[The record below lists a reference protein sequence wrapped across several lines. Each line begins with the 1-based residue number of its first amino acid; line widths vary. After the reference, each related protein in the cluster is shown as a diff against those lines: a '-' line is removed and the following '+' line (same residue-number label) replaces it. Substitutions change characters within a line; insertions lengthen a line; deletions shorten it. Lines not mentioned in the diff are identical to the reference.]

1 MKTETILIIGAAG
14 NNGVATLESLIQKN
28 DSQYIIRAGVR
39 SVEKGQQ
46 LQQQYPSIEAAVI
59 NLDEPATLTA
69 AFEGVTKVFII
80 PGNVE
85 NRAQHAKNAIDA
97 AVAAG
102 TVKQVVLYS
111 VVGAEWEAILFAR
124 QFREAE
130 KYLEASGLPWT
141 HLRTIWFQENFLG
154 WADGVKQGA
163 FYFGVRD
170 GEFAPLNVKDIGEI
184 AANILTTSGHE
195 RKAYNVTGPELL
207 SGQNIA
213 DTFSHIT
220 GRNVAYVSPD
230 ENTTLQSLLGA
241 GWPEWQAKG
250 ALELF
255 EVFASNQAAVV
266 SPDGEALL
274 GRPLT
279 KLADYLESNKAAF
292 V

>member
-1 MKTETILIIGAAG
+1 MTTETILIIGAAG
-14 NNGVATLESLIQKN
+14 NNGLATLTALVHKN
-28 DSQYIIRAGVR
+28 NSSITIRAGVR
-39 SVEKGQQ
+39 SAEKGHQ
-46 LQQQYPSIEAAVI
+46 LQAQFPTIETAVI
-59 NLDEPATLTA
+59 DLDAPATLTA

-85 NRAQHAKNAIDA
+85 NRAQHAKYAIDA

-102 TVKQVVLYS
+102 TVKNVVLYS
-111 VVGAEWEAILFAR
+111 VVGAEWEAILFAK

-130 KYLEASGLPWT
+130 KYLEASGLAWT

-154 WADGVKQGA
+154 WAEGIKQGN

-170 GEFAPLNVKDIGEI
+170 GQFAPLNVGDIGEI
-184 AANILTTSGHE
+184 AANILTSDGHE
-195 RKAYNVTGPELL
+195 NKAYNVTGPALVT
-207 SGQNIA
+207 GQAIA
-213 DTFSHIT
+213 NSFSKIT
-220 GRNVAYVSPD
+220 NKPVNYVSPSED
-230 ENTTLQSLLGA
+230 AALESLLST

-250 ALELF
+250 VLELF

-279 KLADYLESNKAAF
+279 TLDAYLEKNKAAF
-292 V
+292 I